1 MEAVLFIVAA
11 VALLGSPG
19 PGIAAL
25 VVVGRTRGWRGGLT
39 FFTGMQIGLA
49 LAAGLSAAGLVSILL
64 ALPFAR
70 TILAIASIGYLL
82 WLAWSIA
89 TAPVGD
95 GTIGGASQAKP
106 SFGGGFLIGF
116 ANPKAYLSFLSLYA
130 SFTILKGNPPGDA
143 ALKWLLCIVVMIVV
157 DLIWLGLGVALGRI
171 RLGHRKE
178 RAMNV
183 AMGGALLAA
192 AGLTLV

>member
-1 MEAVLFIVAA
+1 METVLFVIAA

-25 VVVGRTRGWRGGLT
+25 VVVGRTRGWGDGLT

-49 LAAGLSAAGLVSILL
+49 LAAALSAAGLVSVLL
-64 ALPFAR
+64 AIPLAR
-70 TILAIASIGYLL
+70 TLLVGASILYLL

-89 TAPVGD
+89 SAPVGD
-95 GTIGGASQAKP
+95 GTIGGTTQATP
-106 SFGGGFLIGF
+106 SFAGGFLVGF
-116 ANPKAYLSFLSLYA
+116 ANPKAYLSFISLYA
-130 SFTILKGNPPGDA
+130 SFSILDRNPAGDA
-143 ALKWLLCIVVMIVV
+143 ALKWLLCVLVMIVV
-157 DLIWLGLGVALGRI
+157 DLVWLGLGVALGRI
-171 RLGHRKE
+171 RLGRRKE
-178 RAMNV
+178 RVMNI

>member
-1 MEAVLFIVAA
+1 MDAVLFVVAA

-25 VVVGRTRGWRGGLT
+25 VVVGRTRGWGGGLT
-39 FFTGMQIGLA
+39 FFGGMQIGLA
-49 LAAGLSAAGLVSILL
+49 LAAALSSAGLVSVLL
-64 ALPFAR
+64 AIPLAR
-70 TILAIASIGYLL
+70 TLLAVASIGYLL

-89 TAPVGD
+89 SAPVGD
-95 GTIGGASQAKP
+95 GTIGGAPQAKA

-130 SFTILKGNPPGDA
+130 SFTILEANPPGDA
-143 ALKWLLCIVVMIVV
+143 VLKWLLCIAVMIVV

-171 RLGHRKE
+171 RLGRSRE

-183 AMGGALLAA
+183 VMGGALLAA